1 MGSFTREDPHK
12 VGDLAFIRQ
21 HGEFEIQI
29 TDDRAGVSLRP
40 VTRVVGAM
48 PAVRHSY
55 FQRPN
60 SVFYS
65 LTSEFEDP
73 EMYESIALD
82 VAAKVNEA
90 LSESAE

>member
-1 MGSFTREDPHK
+1 MGSFTREDPHR

-29 TDDRAGVSLRP
+29 TGDRVGVSLRP
-40 VTRVVGAM
+40 VRPIVGAM
-48 PAVRHSY
+48 AVVRHSY
-55 FQRPN
+55 FQQPN
-60 SVFYS
+60 SIFFALGS
-65 LTSEFEDP
+65 DFEDP
-73 EMYESIALD
+73 EMYESIASS